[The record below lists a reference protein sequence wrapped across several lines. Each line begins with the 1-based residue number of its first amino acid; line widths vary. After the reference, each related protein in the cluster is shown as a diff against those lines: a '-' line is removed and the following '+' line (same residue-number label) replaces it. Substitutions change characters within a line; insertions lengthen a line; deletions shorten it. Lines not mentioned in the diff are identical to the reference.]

1 MYYVEK
7 TQMQRN
13 YIRWGEPTNL
23 QSSKSW
29 VYRDTNWEE
38 EGKNTKK
45 KTKNKK
51 RTKPTRIVDQLKKN

>member
-29 VYRDTNWEE
+29 VYEE
-38 EGKNTKK
+38 EEEEQSDLQELLMCKK
-45 KTKNKK
+45 KL
-51 RTKPTRIVDQLKKN
+51 KPIVRNIKV